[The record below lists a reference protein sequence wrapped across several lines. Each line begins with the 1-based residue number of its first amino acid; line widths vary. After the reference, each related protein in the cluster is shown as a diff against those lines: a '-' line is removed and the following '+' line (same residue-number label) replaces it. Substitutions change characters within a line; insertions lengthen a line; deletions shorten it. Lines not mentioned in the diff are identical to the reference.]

1 MEGRFTSVNSLL
13 LSIPISPKPMTQK
26 LLVLLFAACSSTNL
40 VQSQLYVGSTGSLF
54 VKNELVYVTQDVD
67 IQNNGVLYLR
77 NEAQL
82 LQGTTGSSTNKGLG
96 RLSVFQE
103 GTSDNFD
110 YNYWCSPVGNASAT
124 VGNENFGITQF
135 HVPTSATASNP
146 ATIVTGY
153 DGAASAASL
162 SIASYWIWKFLSGVN
177 YSEWVQTAAASTIA
191 AGQGFTMKGTAGTD
205 PVTVGEAT
213 ANNPGGAQRYDFRG
227 KPNDGTIAVNVA
239 ANKLTLTGNPYPSAL
254 HVNAFLLDPSNTD
267 CTGIAYY
274 WEQNKT
280 INSHVLVNYQGG
292 YGTFSPVGTG
302 PTTYGV
308 YVPATFNSYNN
319 DGSLNVVGA
328 SSGLAIQRK
337 YAPIGQGFMIQG
349 KATGTPVAV
358 SLKNAHRTYY
368 KEAEV
373 YSQFERVLEKEDQ
386 LNRDST
392 GPEQLSVIRLNTIMN
407 NQFTK
412 QLALVF
418 LPTATDGI
426 DRGIDALS
434 PSDEALPY
442 DVYFD
447 LDNNKYVIQGTSF
460 ELTKRIPLGIK
471 TTTASSFSFDASLI
485 SNIDA
490 GQPIYLYD
498 AEDGSYHDIKN
509 SSYTVYVQAGTYN
522 NRFELTFVSNLST
535 NPNTAPANI
544 VIFHQVNTHTLEVTN
559 PNAIALS
566 SFALYDLSGKQLLYQ
581 DQMGDAR
588 SYEFSTANLAH
599 GLYIAKLIT
608 RENEQVVQKIIVE

>member
-1 MEGRFTSVNSLL
+1 MA
-13 LSIPISPKPMTQK
+13 QK
-26 LLVLLFAACSSTNL
+26 LLLLLIAVCCSTNAA
-40 VQSQLYVGSTGSLF
+40 QAQLYLSSNSSVF
-54 VKNELVYVTQDVD
+54 VKNEVLYVNQDID

-82 LQGTTGSSTNKGLG
+82 LQGTNTTSTNKGLG
-96 RLSVFQE
+96 KLSVFQE

-135 HVPTSATASNP
+135 HVPTTATASNP

-162 SIASYWIWKFLSGVN
+162 SIASYWIWRFLSGVN

-191 AGQGFTMKGTAGTD
+191 AGQGFTMKGTSGTD
-205 PVTVGEAT
+205 PLTAGEAT

-227 KPNDGTIAVNVA
+227 KPNDGTITVNVA
-239 ANKLTLTGNPYPSAL
+239 ANKLSLTGNPYPSAL
-254 HVNAFLLDPSNTD
+254 HVNAFLLDPANTD

-274 WEQNKT
+274 WEQDKT
-280 INSHVLVNYQGG
+280 VNSHILVNYQGG
-292 YGTFSPVGTG
+292 YGTFSPIGTG
-302 PTTYGV
+302 PTTYGI

-358 SLKNAHRTYY
+358 SLKNAHRSYY
-368 KEAEV
+368 KEADV
-373 YSQFERVLEKEDQ
+373 YSQFERGLENNQDQ
-386 LNRDST
+386 LNQNATAD
-392 GPEQLSVIRLNTIMN
+392 QLSVIRLNTIMN

-418 LPTATDGI
+418 LPTATDGV

-434 PSDEALPY
+434 PDSDALPNE
-442 DVYFD
+442 VYFV
-447 LDNNKYVIQGTSF
+447 LDNNKYVIQGTDF
-460 ELTKRIPLGIK
+460 ELNKRIPLGIK
-471 TTTASSFSFDASLI
+471 AISLTSFTFDASLV
-485 SNIDA
+485 SQIDA

-522 NRFELTFVSNLST
+522 NRFELTFVNSLST
-535 NPNTAPANI
+535 NPSAALANI
-544 VIFHQVNTHTLEVTN
+544 VISHQVNTHTIEVAN
-559 PNAIALS
+559 PNAVALS
-566 SFALYDLSGKQLLYQ
+566 SFALYDLAGKQLLYQ
-581 DQMGDAR
+581 DQMGNAHN
-588 SYEFSTANLAH
+588 YEFSTMNLTQ

-608 RENEQVVQKIIVE
+608 RNNEHVVKKIIVE

>member
-1 MEGRFTSVNSLL
+1 MNKSLL
-13 LSIPISPKPMTQK
+13 LF
-26 LLVLLFAACSSTNL
+26 LVFFCSTYL
-40 VQSQLYVGSTGSLF
+40 AKAQLYVGSTSYVF
-54 VKNELVYVTQDVD
+54 VKNEVLFVNQDID
-67 IQNNGVLYLR
+67 IQNNGFLYLR

-82 LQGTTGSSTNKGLG
+82 LQGTTGTSTNKGLG

-124 VGNENFGITQF
+124 PGNENFGITQF
-135 HVPTSATASNP
+135 HVPTSAIASNP

-153 DGAASAASL
+153 DGASSAASL
-162 SIASYWIWKFLSGVN
+162 SIASYWIWRFLSGIN

-205 PVTVGEAT
+205 PITVGEST

-227 KPNDGTIAVNVA
+227 KPNDGNITVNVA
-239 ANKLTLTGNPYPSAL
+239 ADKLTLTGNPYPSAL

-292 YGTFSPVGTG
+292 YGTFSPIGTG

-319 DGSLNVVGA
+319 DGSLNVVGT

-337 YAPIGQGFMIQG
+337 YAPIGQGFMIKG
-349 KATGTPVAV
+349 KATGAPVSV
-358 SLKNAHRTYY
+358 TLKNTHRSYY
-368 KEAEV
+368 KEADV
-373 YSQFERVLEKEDQ
+373 YSQFERVLKKEDQ
-386 LNRDST
+386 LNRDNT

-407 NQFTK
+407 NQLTK

-418 LPTATDGI
+418 LPTATDGV

-447 LDNNKYVIQGTSF
+447 LDSNKYVIQGTAF
-460 ELTKRIPLGIK
+460 ELYKRIPLGIK
-471 TTTASSFSFDASLI
+471 TATATSFSFDASVV
-485 SNIDA
+485 SQFDA
-490 GQPIYLYD
+490 AQPIYLYD
-498 AEDGSYHDIKN
+498 AENDSYHNIKN
-509 SSYTVYVQAGTYN
+509 SPYTVNLEAGTHH
-522 NRFELTFVSNLST
+522 NRFELTFVNSLGT
-535 NPNTAPANI
+535 NPSQSSQI
-544 VIFHQVNTHTLEVTN
+544 VITHQTSEHMLEVAN
-559 PNAIALS
+559 PNAVALAS
-566 SFALYDLSGKQLLYQ
+566 ISLYDLAGKQLLYQ
-581 DQMGDAR
+581 DQMGNAHN
-588 SYEFSTANLAH
+588 YEFSTMNLTQ

-608 RENEQVVQKIIVE
+608 RNNEHVVKKILVE

>member
-1 MEGRFTSVNSLL
+1 MLLFQNPANMNKSLL
-13 LSIPISPKPMTQK
+13 LF
-26 LLVLLFAACSSTNL
+26 LLVCCSTNL
-40 VQSQLYVGSTGSLF
+40 AKAQLYVGSTSYVF
-54 VKNELVYVTQDVD
+54 VKNEVLFINQDVD

-82 LQGTTGSSTNKGLG
+82 IQGTTGSSTNKGLG

-124 VGNENFGITQF
+124 PGNESFGITQF

-153 DGAASAASL
+153 DGASSAASL
-162 SIASYWIWKFLSGVN
+162 SIASYWIWRFLSGIN

-205 PVTVGEAT
+205 PVTVGEST

-227 KPNDGTIAVNVA
+227 KPNDGTITVNVA
-239 ANKLTLTGNPYPSAL
+239 ADKLTLTGNPYPSAL

-292 YGTFSPVGTG
+292 YGTFSPIGTG

-319 DGSLNVVGA
+319 DGSLNVVGTT
-328 SSGLAIQRK
+328 SGLAIQRK
-337 YAPIGQGFMIQG
+337 YAPIGQGFMIKG
-349 KATGTPVAV
+349 KATGAPVSV
-358 SLKNAHRTYY
+358 SLKNAHRSYY
-368 KEAEV
+368 KEADV
-373 YSQFERVLEKEDQ
+373 YSQFERVLKKEDQ
-386 LNRDST
+386 LNRDNT

-447 LDNNKYVIQGTSF
+447 LDNHKYVIQGTAF
-460 ELTKRIPLGIK
+460 ELYKRIPLGIK
-471 TTTASSFSFDASLI
+471 TATATSFSFDASI
-485 SNIDA
+485 VSQFDA
-490 GQPIYLYD
+490 TQPIYLYD
-498 AEDGSYHDIKN
+498 AADDSYHNIKN
-509 SSYTVYVQAGTYN
+509 NPYTVNLETGTHH
-522 NRFELTFVSNLST
+522 NRFELTFVNNLGT
-535 NPNTAPANI
+535 NATQTSQI
-544 VIFHQVNTHTLEVTN
+544 VITHQVSEHMLEVVN
-559 PNAIALS
+559 PNAVALS
-566 SFALYDLSGKQLLYQ
+566 SIALYDLAGKQLLYQ
-581 DQMGDAR
+581 NQMGNAQR
-588 SYEFSTANLAH
+588 YQFSTASLAH

-608 RENEQVVQKIIVE
+608 RENEQVVQKILVE

>member
-1 MEGRFTSVNSLL
+1 
-13 LSIPISPKPMTQK
+13 MTQK

-54 VKNELVYVTQDVD
+54 VKNELVYVTQDID
-67 IQNNGVLYLR
+67 IQNNGFLYLR

-82 LQGTTGSSTNKGLG
+82 IQGTTGTSTNKGLG
-96 RLSVFQE
+96 KLSVFQE

-135 HVPTSATASNP
+135 HVPTTATASNP
-146 ATIVTGY
+146 AFVVTGY

-191 AGQGFTMKGTAGTD
+191 AGEGFTMKGTAGTD
-205 PVTVGEAT
+205 PLTAGEAT

-239 ANKLTLTGNPYPSAL
+239 ADKLTLTGNPYPSAL

-274 WEQNKT
+274 WEQDKT
-280 INSHVLVNYQGG
+280 VNSHVLSNYQGG
-292 YGTFSPVGTG
+292 YGTYSPIGTG
-302 PTTYGV
+302 LTTYGV
-308 YVPATFNSYNN
+308 YVPATFNTYNN
-319 DGSLNVVGA
+319 DGTLNVVGA

-337 YAPIGQGFMIQG
+337 YAPIGQGFMIKG
-349 KATGTPVAV
+349 KSTGTPVAV

-373 YSQFERVLEKEDQ
+373 YSQFERGLENNQEQLNQNATTDQ
-386 LNRDST
+386 LSI
-392 GPEQLSVIRLNTIMN
+392 IRLNTIMN

-418 LPTATDGI
+418 LPTATDGV

-434 PSDEALPY
+434 PSEEGLPN
-442 DVYFD
+442 DVYFV
-447 LDNNKYVIQGTSF
+447 LDENKYVIQGTDF
-460 ELTKRIPLGIK
+460 EVSKRIPIGIK
-471 TTTASSFSFDASLI
+471 AGSSSSFTFEASLI
-485 SNIDA
+485 ENVEA
-490 GQPIYLYD
+490 TQPIYLYD
-498 AEDGSYHDIKN
+498 GADGSYHDIKN
-509 SSYTVYVQAGTYN
+509 NPFTLVLGGGVYN
-522 NRFELTFVSNLST
+522 NRFQITFTTTLSN
-535 NPNTAPANI
+535 NPVAVNSNIRITQQSSSQTVEVANPTA
-544 VIFHQVNTHTLEVTN
+544 E
-559 PNAIALS
+559 AIQSIAI
-566 SFALYDLSGKQLLYQ
+566 YDLSGKQLVYQ
-581 DQMGDAR
+581 SPVGNTR
-588 SYEFSTANLAH
+588 SYSFSTSGFAD
-599 GLYIAKLIT
+599 GLYIVEVKT
-608 RENEQVVQKIIVE
+608 MDNQQVVQKILLGNPE

>member
-1 MEGRFTSVNSLL
+1 
-13 LSIPISPKPMTQK
+13 MTQK

-40 VQSQLYVGSTGSLF
+40 VHSQLYVGSTGSLF
-54 VKNELVYVTQDVD
+54 VKNELVYVTQDID
-67 IQNNGVLYLR
+67 IQNNGFLYLR

-82 LQGTTGSSTNKGLG
+82 IQGTTGSSTNKGLG
-96 RLSVFQE
+96 KLSVFQE

-110 YNYWCSPVGNASAT
+110 YNYWCSPIGNASAA

-135 HVPTSATASNP
+135 YVPTSDTASNP
-146 ATIVTGY
+146 ANIVTGY

-162 SIASYWIWKFLSGVN
+162 SIASYWIWRFLSGIN

-205 PVTVGEAT
+205 PLTAGEAT

-227 KPNDGTIAVNVA
+227 KPNDGTITVNVA

-254 HVNAFLLDPSNTD
+254 HVNAFLLDASNTD

-274 WEQNKT
+274 WEQDKT
-280 INSHVLVNYQGG
+280 VNSHVLVNYQGG
-292 YGTFSPVGTG
+292 YGTFSPIGIG

-349 KATGTPVAV
+349 KATGAPVAV
-358 SLKNAHRTYY
+358 SVKNVHRSYY
-368 KEAEV
+368 KEADV
-373 YSQFERVLEKEDQ
+373 YSQFERGLVNNEQIKTQDSDVDQ
-386 LNRDST
+386 LSI
-392 GPEQLSVIRLNTIMN
+392 IRLNTIMN

-418 LPTATDGI
+418 LPTATDGV

-434 PSDEALPY
+434 PDGDALPNE
-442 DVYFD
+442 VYFV
-447 LDNNKYVIQGTSF
+447 LDDHKYVIQGTSF
-460 ELTKRIPLGIK
+460 DPTKRIPLGIK
-471 TTTASSFSFDASLI
+471 ASNVSSFSFDASLV

-509 SSYTVYVQAGTYN
+509 SSYTVFLQAGTYN
-522 NRFELTFVSNLST
+522 NRFQLTFLNSLAINPST
-535 NPNTAPANI
+535 ALANI
-544 VIFHQVNTHTLEVTN
+544 VITHQVNIHTIEVAN
-559 PNAIALS
+559 PNAVALS
-566 SFALYDLSGKQLLYQ
+566 TFALYDLAGKQLLYQ
-581 DQMGDAR
+581 DQMGNAR
-588 SYEFSTANLAH
+588 SYEFSTTNLAH

>member
-1 MEGRFTSVNSLL
+1 MA
-13 LSIPISPKPMTQK
+13 QK
-26 LLVLLFAACSSTNL
+26 LLLLLIAVCCSTN
-40 VQSQLYVGSTGSLF
+40 VAQAQLYLSSNSSVF
-54 VKNELVYVTQDVD
+54 VKNEVLYVNQDID

-82 LQGTTGSSTNKGLG
+82 LQGTITTSTNKGLG
-96 RLSVFQE
+96 KLSVFQE

-135 HVPTSATASNP
+135 HVPTTATASNP

-162 SIASYWIWKFLSGVN
+162 SIASYWIWRFLSGVN

-205 PVTVGEAT
+205 PLTAGEAT

-227 KPNDGTIAVNVA
+227 KPNDGTITVNVA
-239 ANKLTLTGNPYPSAL
+239 ANKLSLTGNPYPSAL
-254 HVNAFLLDPSNTD
+254 HVNAFLLDPANTD

-274 WEQNKT
+274 WEQDKT
-280 INSHVLVNYQGG
+280 VNSHILVNYQGG
-292 YGTFSPVGTG
+292 YGTFSPIGTG
-302 PTTYGV
+302 PATYGI

-358 SLKNAHRTYY
+358 SLKNAHRSYY
-368 KEAEV
+368 KEADV
-373 YSQFERVLEKEDQ
+373 YSQFERGLENNQDQ
-386 LNRDST
+386 LNQNATAD
-392 GPEQLSVIRLNTIMN
+392 QLSVIRLNTIMN

-418 LPTATDGI
+418 LPTATDGV

-434 PSDEALPY
+434 PDSDALPNE
-442 DVYFD
+442 VYFV

-460 ELTKRIPLGIK
+460 DLNKRIPLGIK
-471 TTTASSFSFDASLI
+471 ASSLTSFTFDASLV
-485 SNIDA
+485 SQIDA

-498 AEDGSYHDIKN
+498 AADGSYHDIKN

-522 NRFELTFVSNLST
+522 NRFELTFVNSLST
-535 NPNTAPANI
+535 NPSAALANI
-544 VIFHQVNTHTLEVTN
+544 VISHQVNTHTIEVAN
-559 PNAIALS
+559 PNAVALA
-566 SFALYDLSGKQLLYQ
+566 SFALYDLAGKQLLYQ
-581 DQMGDAR
+581 DQMGNAHN
-588 SYEFSTANLAH
+588 YQFSTLNLAQ

-608 RENEQVVQKIIVE
+608 RNNEHVVKKILVE

>member
-1 MEGRFTSVNSLL
+1 MLLFQNPSNMYKSLL
-13 LSIPISPKPMTQK
+13 LF
-26 LLVLLFAACSSTNL
+26 LVVCCSTNL
-40 VQSQLYVGSTGSLF
+40 AKAQLYVGSTSYVF
-54 VKNELVYVTQDVD
+54 VKNDVLFVNQDVD
-67 IQNNGVLYLR
+67 IQNNGFLYLR

-82 LQGTTGSSTNKGLG
+82 IQGTTGSSTNKGLG

-103 GTSDNFD
+103 GTSDHFD

-124 VGNENFGITQF
+124 PGNESFGINQF

-153 DGAASAASL
+153 DGASSAASL
-162 SIASYWIWKFLSGVN
+162 SIASYWIWRFLSGIN

-205 PVTVGEAT
+205 PVTVGEST

-227 KPNDGTIAVNVA
+227 KPNDGTITVNVA
-239 ANKLTLTGNPYPSAL
+239 ADKLTLTGNPYPSAL

-292 YGTFSPVGTG
+292 YGTFSPIGTG

-337 YAPIGQGFMIQG
+337 YAPIGQGFMIKG
-349 KATGTPVAV
+349 KATGAPVSV
-358 SLKNAHRTYY
+358 SLKNAHRSYY
-368 KEAEV
+368 KEADV
-373 YSQFERVLEKEDQ
+373 YSQFERVLKKEDQ
-386 LNRDST
+386 LNRDNT

-418 LPTATDGI
+418 LPTATDGV
-426 DRGIDALS
+426 DHGIDALS

-447 LDNNKYVIQGTSF
+447 LDANKYVIQGTAF
-460 ELTKRIPLGIK
+460 ELYKRIPLGIK
-471 TTTASSFSFDASLI
+471 TASATSFSFDASVV
-485 SNIDA
+485 SQFDA
-490 GQPIYLYD
+490 AQPIYLYD
-498 AEDGSYHDIKN
+498 AVNDSYHNIKN
-509 SSYTVYVQAGTYN
+509 SPYTVNLQAGTHH
-522 NRFELTFVSNLST
+522 NRFELTFVNSLGT
-535 NPNTAPANI
+535 NPTQTSQI
-544 VIFHQVNTHTLEVTN
+544 VITHQASEHMLEVAN
-559 PNAIALS
+559 PNAVALS
-566 SFALYDLSGKQLLYQ
+566 SIALYDLAGKQLLYQ
-581 DQMGDAR
+581 NQMGNAQR
-588 SYEFSTANLAH
+588 YQFSTANLAH

-608 RENEQVVQKIIVE
+608 RENEQVVQKILVD

>member
-1 MEGRFTSVNSLL
+1 
-13 LSIPISPKPMTQK
+13 MTQK

-54 VKNELVYVTQDVD
+54 VKNELVYVTQDID
-67 IQNNGVLYLR
+67 IQNNGFLYLR

-82 LQGTTGSSTNKGLG
+82 IQGTTGTSTNKGLG
-96 RLSVFQE
+96 KLSVFQE

-110 YNYWCSPVGNASAT
+110 YNYWCSPVGNASAAA
-124 VGNENFGITQF
+124 GNENFGITLL
-135 HVPTSATASNP
+135 HVPNTSTASNP

-205 PVTVGEAT
+205 PLTAGEAT
-213 ANNPGGAQRYDFRG
+213 SNNPGGAQRYDFRG

-239 ANKLTLTGNPYPSAL
+239 ADKLTLTGNPYPSAL

-274 WEQNKT
+274 WEQDKT
-280 INSHVLVNYQGG
+280 VNSHVLSNYQGG
-292 YGTFSPVGTG
+292 YGTYSPIGTG
-302 PTTYGV
+302 LTTYGV
-308 YVPATFNSYNN
+308 YVPATFNTYNN
-319 DGSLNVVGA
+319 DGTLNVVGA

-337 YAPIGQGFMIQG
+337 YAPIGQGFMIKG
-349 KATGTPVAV
+349 KASGAPVSV
-358 SLKNAHRTYY
+358 SLKNTHRSYY
-368 KEAEV
+368 KEADV
-373 YSQFERVLEKEDQ
+373 YSQFERGTGASEQDGIEKAAGD
-386 LNRDST
+386 
-392 GPEQLSVIRLNTIMN
+392 PFAVIRLNATMN
-407 NQFTK
+407 NQYTK

-418 LPTATDGI
+418 LPTATDGV

-434 PSDEALPY
+434 PDSDALPNE
-442 DVYFD
+442 VYFV
-447 LDNNKYVIQGTSF
+447 LDNHKYVIQGTSF

-471 TTTASSFSFDASLI
+471 TTTASSFSFDASLV

-498 AEDGSYHDIKN
+498 AEDGSYHNIKN
-509 SSYTVYVQAGTYN
+509 SLYTVNVPAGTYN
-522 NRFELTFVSNLST
+522 NRFELTFMNNLGIIPVDAAT
-535 NPNTAPANI
+535 NI
-544 VIFHQVNTHTLEVTN
+544 VITHQVGSQTLEVAN
-559 PNAIALS
+559 PSAVALAS
-566 SFALYDLSGKQLLYQ
+566 ITLYDLAGKQLLYQ
-581 DQMGDAR
+581 NQMGSAQR
-588 SYEFSTANLAH
+588 YQFSTANLAH

-608 RENEQVVQKIIVE
+608 RENEQVVQKILVD

>member
-1 MEGRFTSVNSLL
+1 MNKSLIL
-13 LSIPISPKPMTQK
+13 F
-26 LLVLLFAACSSTNL
+26 LVFFCSTYL
-40 VQSQLYVGSTGSLF
+40 AKAQLYVGSTSYVF
-54 VKNELVYVTQDVD
+54 VKNEVLFVNQDID
-67 IQNNGVLYLR
+67 IQNNGFLYLR

-82 LQGTTGSSTNKGLG
+82 LQGTTGTSTNKGLG

-124 VGNENFGITQF
+124 PGNENFGITQF
-135 HVPTSATASNP
+135 HVPTSAIASNP

-153 DGAASAASL
+153 DGASSAASL
-162 SIASYWIWKFLSGVN
+162 SIASYWIWRFLSGIN

-205 PVTVGEAT
+205 PITVGEST

-227 KPNDGTIAVNVA
+227 KPNDGNITVNVA
-239 ANKLTLTGNPYPSAL
+239 ADKLTLTGNPYPSAL

-292 YGTFSPVGTG
+292 YGTFSPIGTG

-319 DGSLNVVGA
+319 DGSLNVVGT

-337 YAPIGQGFMIQG
+337 YAPIGQGFMIKG
-349 KATGTPVAV
+349 KATGAPVSV
-358 SLKNAHRTYY
+358 TLKNTHRSYY
-368 KEAEV
+368 KEADV
-373 YSQFERVLEKEDQ
+373 YSQFERVLKKEDQ
-386 LNRDST
+386 LNRDNT

-418 LPTATDGI
+418 LPTATDGV

-447 LDNNKYVIQGTSF
+447 LDSNKYVIQGTAF
-460 ELTKRIPLGIK
+460 ELYKRIPLGIK
-471 TTTASSFSFDASLI
+471 TATATSFSFDASVV
-485 SNIDA
+485 SQFDA
-490 GQPIYLYD
+490 AQPIYLYD
-498 AEDGSYHDIKN
+498 AENDSYHNIKN
-509 SSYTVYVQAGTYN
+509 SPYTVNLEAGTHH
-522 NRFELTFVSNLST
+522 NRFELTFVNSLDT
-535 NPNTAPANI
+535 NPSQSSQI
-544 VIFHQVNTHTLEVTN
+544 VITHQTSEHMLEVAN
-559 PNAIALS
+559 PNAVALA
-566 SFALYDLSGKQLLYQ
+566 SFALYDLAGKQLLYQ
-581 DQMGDAR
+581 DQMGNAHN
-588 SYEFSTANLAH
+588 YEFSTMNLTQ

-608 RENEQVVQKIIVE
+608 RNNEHVVKKILVE